1 MKNILEKLIEAL
13 QRDDKFV
20 SEGGLLKNKIIESAL
35 SLDPSLIKLLLRDES
50 IKKVFF
56 ENIEGVMV
64 FDKIKFQRFVSNKE
78 FLPDSYT
85 SYSNKIGLTIDSE
98 FVASKQDV
106 VLSWPY
112 KDCVLE
118 GGQEEGGAVRNEIF
132 WNSTLVPDQI
142 DRLLSPKV
150 LTNFKKFDSDD
161 F

>member
-13 QRDDKFV
+13 QKDDKFV

-98 FVASKQDV
+98 FVV
-106 VLSWPY
+106 
-112 KDCVLE
+112 
-118 GGQEEGGAVRNEIF
+118 
-132 WNSTLVPDQI
+132 
-142 DRLLSPKV
+142 
-150 LTNFKKFDSDD
+150 
-161 F
+161 